1 MEVDDLAA
9 FRIALHPVERVQEQ
23 RLLITFGAL
32 ILQGLGYIP
41 GERATV
47 VYGYAA

>member
-41 GERATV
+41 GGRATV